1 MKDKNIQTS
10 LFISYSWS
18 NTDVADQIEKDL
30 SQLQIKIQRDVRD
43 LKYKASIPDFMSQIR
58 DTDFAI
64 VLLSEEYLK
73 SKNCMIEVLHLLK
86 EREYE
91 KKILPIVCGK
101 PGLYSAE
108 GRLIYT
114 KHWENEK
121 NSLEKIISDHKP
133 EMVIDELAEL
143 KTINTIH
150 AEVNQFLSY
159 ISKLKNIT
167 FENLKSEGYKSLLD
181 AIGFEDVSHLVSLLM
196 ITFTS
201 DPAQK
206 EILLDEWFEKNNPT
220 TDAYSIRAGLAKQQG
235 NFARAEINYN
245 KSLELNDKNAFAMNN
260 YAFMLMC
267 LKRDHDKAKDL
278 LSNAIAILPDL
289 TEARLNLGCLLTDKF
304 DDPVGAEEQYE
315 KVISCNPSEPRA
327 YNNLAN
333 IYKRKHLDGENHS
346 DLICELYEKAIALN
360 NKYIEARLGYSN
372 FLSDF
377 LGDYQSARLQLEEIV
392 KIDAKAQQITDP
404 MNSHIDDLIKRKIA
418 NTKTCRNDPCPCGSG
433 IKFKNCHRN

>member
-1 MKDKNIQTS
+1 MKDKNTQIS

-30 SQLQIKIQRDVRD
+30 SQLQIKLQRDVRD
-43 LKYKASIPDFMSQIR
+43 LKYKASIPDFMAQIR

-91 KKILPIVCGK
+91 RKILPIVCGK

-108 GRLIYT
+108 GRLSYT

-121 NSLEKIISDHKP
+121 ISLETIISSHKP

-150 AEVNQFLSY
+150 AEVNQFLTY
-159 ISKLKNIT
+159 ISKINNIT
-167 FENLKSEGYKSLLD
+167 FEELKSEGYKSLLE
-181 AIGFEDVSHLVSLLM
+181 AIGFEDVSHMVSLLM
-196 ITFTS
+196 ITFIS
-201 DPAQK
+201 DSAKK

-220 TDAYSIRAGLAKQQG
+220 SDAYSIRAGIAKKQG
-235 NFARAEINYN
+235 NFAKAEVNYN
-245 KSLELNDKNAFAMNN
+245 KSIELNDTNAFAMNN

-267 LKRDHDKAKDL
+267 LNRDHDKAKDL
-278 LSNAIAILPDL
+278 LANAISILPDL
-289 TEARLNLGCLLTDKF
+289 PEPRLNLGCLLTDKF
-304 DDPVGAEEQYE
+304 DDPAGAEEQYL
-315 KVISCNPSEPRA
+315 KVISYNPTEPRA

-333 IYKRKHLDGENHS
+333 IYKRKHRDGEDHS
-346 DLICELYEKAIALN
+346 DLICELYEKAISLN
-360 NKYIEARLGYSN
+360 NQYIEARLGYSN

-377 LGDYQSARLQLEEIV
+377 LDDYNSARAQLNEIV
-392 KIDAKAQQITDP
+392 KIDAKAKQLTDS
-404 MNSHIDDLIKRKIA
+404 MNSHIEDLIKRKIA
-418 NTKTCRNDPCPCGSG
+418 NTKIGRNELCPCGSG
-433 IKFKNCHRN
+433 LKFKNCHRN

>member
-1 MKDKNIQTS
+1 MKDKSTQTS

-30 SQLQIKIQRDVRD
+30 SQLQIKVQRDVRD
-43 LKYKASIPDFMSQIR
+43 LKYKASIPEFMSQIR

-101 PGLYSAE
+101 PGIYSTV

-114 KHWENEK
+114 KHWENKK
-121 NSLEKIISDHKP
+121 NSLEKIISSHKP

-143 KTINTIH
+143 KAINTIH
-150 AEVNQFLSY
+150 AEVNPFLSY

-167 FENLKSEGYKSLLD
+167 FEELKSEGYKSLLG

-196 ITFTS
+196 ITFIS

-206 EILLDEWFEKNNPT
+206 EILLDEWFENNNPT

-235 NFARAEINYN
+235 NFAKAEINYS
-245 KSLELNDKNAFAMNN
+245 KSLELNDMNAFAMNN

-278 LSNAIAILPDL
+278 LSNAIAILPEL
-289 TEARLNLGCLLTDKF
+289 TEARLNLGFLLTDKF
-304 DDPVGAEEQYE
+304 DDPAGAEEQYQ
-315 KVISCNPSEPRA
+315 KVISYNPSEPRT

-346 DLICELYEKAIALN
+346 ELICELYEKAIGLN
-360 NKYIEARLGYSN
+360 NEYIEARLGYSN

-377 LGDYQSARLQLEEIV
+377 LGDYQRARLQLDEIV
-392 KIDAKAQQITDP
+392 KIDANSQQITNP
-404 MNSHIDDLIKRKIA
+404 MNSHIEDLIIRKIA
-418 NTKTCRNDPCPCGSG
+418 NTKIGRNEPCPCGSG
-433 IKFKNCHRN
+433 LKFKNCHRN